1 MPAILRLL
9 PTCHAMSPPVPSAAT
24 DARAEAVQAECIRL
38 QYESMP
44 TAYLASGGLATVVAA
59 IYQQSMPAAI
69 WMAWLGA
76 MYLHVLARWQLRQ
89 HFLRV
94 RPPPQD
100 IARWGRYAV
109 LGTLASGLLWGLG
122 TVLGLAYSQGVMEF
136 LIVPMVLL
144 FSVAAAMSAISYLPV
159 YYAFFIPSTIPGIV
173 AFLLQSD
180 DLRVL
185 TGIAY
190 LCFMLMVTR
199 FAHVLH
205 QSFMTSTRLR
215 FENTDL
221 VAALR
226 AEKAVA
232 EEANLAKS
240 RFLAAASH
248 DLRQP
253 MHALSLFIES
263 YPAANL
269 PAHEAGLIAN
279 MRKSAD
285 AMGSLFDALLDMS
298 RLDAGIVEPAPEH
311 FDIGPFGTRL
321 YREFLPL
328 AHARGLQLRLRT
340 CRQVVFADPVLLN
353 RVVSN
358 LLANAVRYGAREG
371 VLLALR
377 PRGGQLAI
385 EVWDT
390 GIGIAD
396 SQRSAVFREFYQ
408 VGNAERD
415 RGKGL
420 GLGLA
425 IVDRLVRLMGL
436 QLELRSRLGV
446 GSMFRVS
453 VPLGQRQMIDERP
466 PQDSHAGLPRPERYA
481 LRVVVVDDEREVR
494 EATHGL
500 LASWGCQVTAV
511 AAVDELCAPTSG
523 TETIPDLIIADLRL
537 RDGADGITA
546 IQTLRARWGRQ
557 VPAVIVTGDTMPE
570 RLKQVR
576 DSGLDVLHKPLR
588 PARLRAALSRL
599 GRPEEPAR
607 PRLVW
612 PDPGSRPGPAG

>member
-1 MPAILRLL
+1 MNR
-9 PTCHAMSPPVPSAAT
+9 PVPPAAEL
-24 DARAEAVQAECIRL
+24 ARADAVQAESIRL

-44 TAYLASGGLATVVAA
+44 TAYIASGGLATVVAA
-59 IYQQSMPAAI
+59 IYQQSMPAPI
-69 WMAWLGA
+69 WLAWLAA
-76 MYLHVLARWQLRQ
+76 MYLHVLARWQLRRR
-89 HFLRV
+89 FLQV
-94 RPPPQD
+94 RPAAED
-100 IARWGRYAV
+100 MARWGRYAV

-122 TVLGLAYSQGVMEF
+122 TVLGLFYSEGVMEF
-136 LIVPMVLL
+136 LIVPLVLL

-159 YYAFFIPSTIPGIV
+159 YYAFFLPSTMPGILI
-173 AFLLQSD
+173 FLWQSNQ
-180 DLRVL
+180 LHVL
-185 TGIAY
+185 TGVAY

-215 FENTDL
+215 FENLEL
-221 VAALR
+221 VEALR
-226 AEKAVA
+226 AEKAA
-232 EEANLAKS
+232 ADEANLAKS

-298 RLDAGIVEPAPEH
+298 RLDAGIVQPAPEH

-328 AHARGLQLRLRT
+328 AQARGLAMRLRT
-340 CRQVVFADPVLLN
+340 CHCIVHADPLLLN
-353 RVVSN
+353 RVVAN
-358 LLANAVRYGAREG
+358 LLANAVRYGARDG

-377 PRGGQLAI
+377 PRGGRLAI

-390 GIGIAD
+390 GIGIAEAD
-396 SQRSAVFREFYQ
+396 RGAIFREFFQ

-436 QLELRSRLGV
+436 GLELKSRVGV
-446 GSMFRVS
+446 GSMFRVT
-453 VPLGQRQMIDERP
+453 VPLGESDRVAARSPDCIAVEPMVTARF
-466 PQDSHAGLPRPERYA
+466 A
-481 LRVVVVDDEREVR
+481 LRVVVIDDEREVR
-494 EATHGL
+494 EATRAL
-500 LASWGCQVTAV
+500 LTSWGCQVI
-511 AAVDELCAPTSG
+511 AAASVEELVLSG
-523 TETIPDLIIADLRL
+523 PGPMPVPDLIVADLRL
-537 RDGADGITA
+537 REGASGITA
-546 IQTLRARWGRQ
+546 IQTLRARWGRE
-557 VPAVIVTGDTMPE
+557 VPAVIITGDTMPE
-570 RLKQVR
+570 RLQLVR

-588 PARLRAALSRL
+588 TARLRELLSSL
-599 GRPEEPAR
+599 TTPGAPAR

-612 PDPGSRPGPAG
+612 PPPGPGPGPAG

>member
-1 MPAILRLL
+1 MNRSAPPPAE
-9 PTCHAMSPPVPSAAT
+9 P
-24 DARAEAVQAECIRL
+24 ARADAVQAECIRL
-38 QYESMP
+38 QYESMS
-44 TAYLASGGLATVVAA
+44 TAYIASGGLATVVAA
-59 IYQQSMPAAI
+59 IYQQSMPAPI
-69 WMAWLGA
+69 WIAWLAA
-76 MYLHVLARWQLRQ
+76 MYLHVLARWQLRRR
-89 HFLRV
+89 FLRV
-94 RPPPQD
+94 QPAPQD
-100 IARWGRYAV
+100 MPRWGRYAV

-122 TVLGLAYSQGVMEF
+122 TVLGLFYTEGVMEF
-136 LIVPMVLL
+136 LIVPLVLL
-144 FSVAAAMSAISYLPV
+144 FSVASAISAISYLPV
-159 YYAFFIPSTIPGIV
+159 YYAFFIPSTLPGILI
-173 AFLLQSD
+173 FLWQSNQ
-180 DLRVL
+180 LHVL
-185 TGIAY
+185 TGVAY

-215 FENTDL
+215 FENLEL
-221 VAALR
+221 VEALR
-226 AEKAVA
+226 AEKAAA

-328 AHARGLQLRLRT
+328 AQARGLALRLRT
-340 CRQVVFADPVLLN
+340 CHCIVHADPVLLN
-353 RVVSN
+353 RVIAN
-358 LLANAVRYGAREG
+358 LLANAVRYGARDG

-377 PRGGQLAI
+377 PRAGRLAI

-390 GIGIAD
+390 GIGIAEAD
-396 SQRSAVFREFYQ
+396 RSAIFREFYQ

-425 IVDRLVRLMGL
+425 IVERLVRLMGL
-436 QLELRSRLGV
+436 GLELKSRLGV

-453 VPLGQRQMIDERP
+453 VPLGERAKVGARPAEGIAAEP
-466 PQDSHAGLPRPERYA
+466 PVAARFA
-481 LRVVVVDDEREVR
+481 LRVVVIDDEREVR
-494 EATHGL
+494 EATRTL
-500 LASWGCQVTAV
+500 LTSWGCQVSD
-511 AAVDELCAPTSG
+511 AASVEELAWQEDGLPPA
-523 TETIPDLIIADLRL
+523 PDLIVADLRL
-537 RDGADGITA
+537 RDGASGIAA
-546 IQTLRARWGRQ
+546 IQTLRARWGRD
-557 VPAVIVTGDTMPE
+557 VPAVIITGDTMPE
-570 RLKQVR
+570 RLQLVR

-588 PARLRAALSRL
+588 TARLRALLSGL
-599 GRPEEPAR
+599 KTPDAPAR

-612 PDPGSRPGPAG
+612 PAPGSAPGPEG